1 MQRELGLFRL
11 EKRRLRDHINVNHKS
26 WWGWLNR
33 TQTDSSQWYPAT
45 GGNSHT
51 LKYGELHL
59 NITRN
64 SFSHVVVEHWH
75 RFPSEVVEYP
85 ALKILKLWPDSVL
98 GHAALN
104 DSSFS
109 RGVDLQSCHPTS
121 SIALFHESEPCFF
134 PMQSTLWMSPNKS
147 KTWKQSPLS
156 FHTYF
161 CLFSLLIFKIVLF
174 VGDSYYESNLLW
186 IKSICF
192 FLSDRLLLLTLQYQ
206 QRNI

>member
-1 MQRELGLFRL
+1 MPSNRG
-11 EKRRLRDHINVNHKS
+11 NGHK
-26 WWGWLNR
+26 
-33 TQTDSSQWYPAT
+33 
-45 GGNSHT
+45 

-75 RFPSEVVEYP
+75 RFPSEVVGYP
-85 ALKILKLWPDSVL
+85 ALEILKHWPDSVL
-98 GHAALN
+98 EHPALN
-104 DSSFS
+104 DSSFRDS
-109 RGVDLQSCHPTS
+109 SPEFHPTS
-121 SIALFHESEPCFF
+121 SIALFHESELRFF
-134 PMQSTLWMSPNKS
+134 PMQSTVWMSPNKS
-147 KTWKQSPLS
+147 KTWKQSSLS

-174 VGDSYYESNLLW
+174 VGDSVYESNLLW

-206 QRNI
+206 KRNI